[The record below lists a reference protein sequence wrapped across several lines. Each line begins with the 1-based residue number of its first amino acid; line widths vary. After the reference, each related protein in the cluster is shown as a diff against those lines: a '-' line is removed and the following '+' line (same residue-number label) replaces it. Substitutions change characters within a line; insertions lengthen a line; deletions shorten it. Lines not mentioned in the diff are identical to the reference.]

1 MISDLAWLY
10 SSILDLFQM
19 EFTIYG
25 FTFSLWQVFCFD
37 IVVGI
42 VAWGLGKV
50 FFND

>member
-10 SSILDLFQM
+10 NAVLGLFQM

-42 VAWGLGKV
+42 LAWGLGKV

>member
-10 SSILDLFQM
+10 SSILRLFQM
-19 EFTIYG
+19 EFTLYG

-37 IVVGI
+37 VVVGI
-42 VAWGLGKV
+42 LGWGLGKV